1 MMYSGSAITP
11 RRETQGVYIRECH
24 VFDKEIAIER
34 PLGATENLYWRF
46 DAHAPI
52 NFGVVAELQGQIVME
67 QLREALIALQRRHPL
82 LRVKIEC
89 DGKGRPWFRSGV
101 GEIELRIVNGE
112 HVNGVCAGGVPLD
125 AWKILEQEV
134 NIPLNSLHGP
144 LMRCVLVR
152 HAPARHSLVMC
163 FHHSVSDG
171 KSAVYL
177 LRDLLQ
183 SLKRQQQGQSAALES
198 LAPVGYYGD
207 RTPQLGPWA
216 ARESI
221 RTAWDTLK
229 AVTRFLEGVGFPTGL
244 QRYKDASSTPRTPGV
259 LIEPRIV
266 EPEIMQALAQ
276 RAKAERTTLQCVL
289 NAALSL
295 TVAADSPTGLLQRTA
310 CSQVLDM
317 RDRLDPPVGED
328 CGLFASGATSLH
340 ALTADTPF
348 WPLTRK
354 IHEQLQHSIV
364 TPLPFFHPAMHRH
377 FIRLGRGLGVNNFRA
392 FSEFVGRLHPEG
404 LAVSNLGR
412 VEIKVEGSPLEVT
425 GFGFGTNTTVLNY
438 LSTSAATLNG
448 QMVWAFNGC
457 SSLSRERLAH
467 IADQTVLRMKQA
479 LKE

>member
-1 MMYSGSAITP
+1 MMYRGSAITP
-11 RRETQGVYIRECH
+11 QREFQTSQVWVGD
-24 VFDKEIAIER
+24 VFDREEAIER

-46 DAHAPI
+46 DAQAPI
-52 NFGVVAELQGQIVME
+52 NFGVVAELRGPLDLAQF
-67 QLREALIALQRRHPL
+67 RHALVALQLRHPL
-82 LRVKIEC
+82 LRVRIEC
-89 DGKGRPWFRSGV
+89 DSKGRPWFRSGV
-101 GEIELRIVNGE
+101 GEIALRVIDAE
-112 HVNGVCAGGVPLD
+112 ASAGAHSSGLRLQ

-134 NIPLNSLHGP
+134 NVPLDTIRGP
-144 LMRCVLVR
+144 LMRCVLLR
-152 HAPARHSLVMC
+152 HSPNLHSLVMC
-163 FHHSVSDG
+163 FHHAISDG
-171 KSAVYL
+171 KSAIYL
-177 LRDLLQ
+177 LRDLLK
-183 SLKRQQQGQSAALES
+183 SLARQQQGLSATLEP

-207 RTPQLGPWA
+207 RMPQLDPWA

-229 AVTRFLEGVGFPTGL
+229 AVTRFLEGVGFPAGL
-244 QRYKDASSTPRTPGV
+244 QRYKDADAAPRTPGV
-259 LIEPRIV
+259 LIEPRVI
-266 EPEIMQALAQ
+266 EPDIMQALA
-276 RAKAERTTLQCVL
+276 RRTKAERTTLQCVL

-295 TVAADSPTGLLQRTA
+295 TVAADSPTGFLQRTA

-317 RDRLDPPVGED
+317 RERLDPPVGED

-340 ALTADTPF
+340 ALTANTPF
-348 WPLTRK
+348 WPLARK

-377 FIRLGRGLGVNNFRA
+377 FIRLGRGLGMNNFRA

-412 VEIKVEGSPLEVT
+412 VEIRVEGSPIEVT
-425 GFGFGTNTTVLNY
+425 RFGFGTNTTVLNY

-448 QMVWAFNGC
+448 QMIWSFNGC

-479 LKE
+479 LDE